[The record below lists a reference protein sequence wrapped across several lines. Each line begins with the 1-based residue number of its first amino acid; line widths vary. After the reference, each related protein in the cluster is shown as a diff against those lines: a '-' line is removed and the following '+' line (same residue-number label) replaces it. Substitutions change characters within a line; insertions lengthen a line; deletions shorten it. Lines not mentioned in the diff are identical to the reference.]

1 MLRHKNTNRL
11 YEHWAQKRS
20 HGQPPKRS
28 QIEPSAI
35 ATVLANTALIEK
47 QDTGAFIFSLAGSRL
62 ASIFGYEITG
72 DLATD
77 IFSVQD
83 HRVINQGFDAVAIE
97 HAAMIVE
104 TAGFTQNGRVV
115 AFENVFLPIIDQRPC
130 LLAAIQNM
138 TTPVWLGSEPVLAME
153 VRSLRMMDLD
163 RELFAL
169 TNRPA
174 ALFPVDRAGPRPFT
188 SLAANRGEGRF
199 SVISGHSKAP
209 RQPSSAHL
217 HIVDGGKA

>member
-20 HGQPPKRS
+20 HGQPPKRP

-35 ATVLANTALIEK
+35 ANVLGNTALIEQ
-47 QDTGAFIFSLAGSRL
+47 QDSGAYIFRLAGSRL
-62 ASIFGYEITG
+62 ASIFGYEMTG
-72 DLATD
+72 ELATD
-77 IFSVQD
+77 LFSVND
-83 HRVINQGFDAVAIE
+83 HRVIHQGFDAVAIE

-115 AFENVFLPIIDQRPC
+115 AFENVFLPIIDERPC
-130 LLAAIQNM
+130 LVAAIQNM
-138 TTPVWLGSEPVLAME
+138 STPVWLGNEPVLAME

-174 ALFPVDRAGPRPFT
+174 TPFPIDRAGPRPFT
-188 SLAANRGEGRF
+188 SLAENRVEKRF
-199 SVISGHSKAP
+199 SVISGKPGAP
-209 RQPSSAHL
+209 RKPSAARL
-217 HIVDGGKA
+217 HVVEGGKA